1 MGVFNSPMRVAS
13 LDGRQS
19 REVEAVVNTGVTY
32 TMLPAGLLR
41 EMGIAPS
48 RKAAFECADGRR
60 GEMDVGEVQVT
71 INGSTAVTPV
81 AFGEEGAEPLIGA
94 VTLNALLLA
103 VDPAGNRL
111 IPARAFLPSFRP
123 VDSGQFP

>member
-13 LDGRQS
+13 LDGQQT

-71 INGSTAVTPV
+71 INDSTAITPV
-81 AFGEEGAEPLIGA
+81 AFGEDGAEPLIGA
-94 VTLNALLLA
+94 VTLEILLLA
-103 VDPAGNRL
+103 VDPVGARL
-111 IPARAFLPSFRP
+111 VPTLAIR
-123 VDSGQFP
+123 